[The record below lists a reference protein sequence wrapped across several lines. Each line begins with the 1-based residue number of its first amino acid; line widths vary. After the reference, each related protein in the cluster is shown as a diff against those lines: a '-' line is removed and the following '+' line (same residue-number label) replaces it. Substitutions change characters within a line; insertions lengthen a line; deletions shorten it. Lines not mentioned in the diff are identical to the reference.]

1 MQATQKSAKSRPIA
15 LCKVGCLILGPFL
28 LLARH
33 EIARSELIANTKIEE
48 CLQQAAAFHHVAY
61 PVLRAIAKHESG
73 FRPDLVSKP
82 NADGSVDMGLMQI
95 NSHWLRPLSQ
105 WGISRT
111 SLFDP
116 CVNAYVGAWI
126 LSQNFNKLG
135 VNWNAVGAYNAT
147 SHQKRYAYAV
157 QIYNELNE
165 HPAPRWPQ
173 NATSRAV
180 PRMGIGQPAPM
191 YAESG
196 DQP

>member
-1 MQATQKSAKSRPIA
+1 
-15 LCKVGCLILGPFL
+15 VVCLIFGPVL

-33 EIARSELIANTKIEE
+33 ELARSELIATSKIEG

-73 FRPDLVSKP
+73 FRSDLVSKP

-95 NSHWLRPLSQ
+95 NTHWLKHLSQ
-105 WGISRT
+105 WGISRS

-157 QIYNELNE
+157 QIYNELTA
-165 HPAPRWPQ
+165 HPAAHWPQ
-173 NATSRAV
+173 TATTRAM
-180 PRMGIGQPAPM
+180 PSLGGGQPASI
-191 YAESG
+191 YAEWG